1 MDLHKYLLDRTP
13 IEETGVWHIAKVILN
28 KDQFNQEPLVTK
40 AMGITSRN
48 CAYCKKEQEI
58 SEGRHVFCR
67 RHLMVYEL
75 KKFYL
80 TETMPVFRY
89 NDLYLFPQKYCVKW
103 FENVV
108 VCSFS
113 SRSVSKE
120 DIYYLLKFSFLR
132 RDIKQLDFQNVIDI
146 TDLEKEASLEL
157 SLSFV
162 DLVLEN
168 NDTKGFVVKELNDK
182 TADIIDP

>member
-1 MDLHKYLLDRTP
+1 MDLQKYLVERVP
-13 IEETGVWHIAKVILN
+13 SIEESGVWHVAKVILN
-28 KDQFNQEPLVTK
+28 KDQFSQEPLVTK

-48 CAYCKKEQEI
+48 CAYCKKEQEN
-58 SEGRHVFCR
+58 SEAQHVFCR

-80 TETMPVFRY
+80 FESTPVFKY
-89 NDLYLFPQKYCVKW
+89 HDLYLFPQKYCVKW

-120 DIYYLLKFSFLR
+120 DIYYLLKFSFLK
-132 RDIKQLDFQNVIDI
+132 RDIKPQVFTNVIDI
-146 TDLEKEASLEL
+146 SEL
-157 SLSFV
+157 DTFDCLNINLSFV
-162 DLVLEN
+162 NLDLEN
-168 NDTKGFVVKELNDK
+168 NKNGFIVKQLTIKED
-182 TADIIDP
+182 